1 MDNLPIGPLLAVLA
15 LLILWSGLFTAIE
28 AAQQHLLTQR
38 TASRSGDKPVAKLN
52 FPLNS
57 LIFCNTLCR
66 ALVVVISTLL
76 AIFGWAEKGPWL
88 ACLSATAALLVFADY
103 LPRTLASRYP
113 DTILALG
120 NTLLGVPLK
129 IIYPAAW
136 LLGGI
141 SQLLLKP
148 FARKVKVVQ
157 QSEDEP
163 PAPQNDGT
171 DHEHPACRPHALSGI
186 HALDNITVND
196 ILVPRSEV
204 DGINLDDSIEEIIE
218 QLRANKRTRLP
229 VFHSDINQVEA
240 VLNTRQIRHLL
251 PDASLTK
258 DALLAACHEPYFV
271 PESTP
276 LQLQLLN
283 FHKQQRRL
291 GMVVDEYGEVEGIV
305 TLEDIL
311 EEIVGEFESQHSLD
325 NPHIHP
331 QADGRLVIEGA
342 ASIRELN
349 KSLGWH
355 LPSDGPKTLNGLVTE
370 ALETIP
376 DSAVCLKIGRYRL
389 EILETEDNRVSRVLI
404 WHVAAGEA
412 TSLRSMAKPL

>member
-1 MDNLPIGPLLAVLA
+1 MDDLPIGPMLAVIA

-28 AAQQHLLTQR
+28 VAQQHLLAQR
-38 TASRSGDKPVAKLN
+38 TASRSSDKPVAKLS

-57 LIFCNTLCR
+57 LILCNTLCR
-66 ALVVVISTLL
+66 ALVMVISTLL
-76 AIFGWAEKGPWL
+76 AIFTWAENGPWA
-88 ACLSATAALLVFADY
+88 ACIGAGIILLVFADY
-103 LPRTLASRYP
+103 LPRTLAVRYP
-113 DTILALG
+113 DAILSLG
-120 NTLLGVPLK
+120 NTLLGAPLK

-136 LLGGI
+136 LLNGF
-141 SQLLLKP
+141 SQLLMRP

-157 QSEDEP
+157 KSEDE
-163 PAPQNDGT
+163 APT
-171 DHEHPACRPHALSGI
+171 DRHDEHDHAPVRPHALSGI

-196 ILVPRSEV
+196 ILVPRSDV
-204 DGINLDDSIEEIIE
+204 DGINLDDSLGEIIE
-218 QLRANKRTRLP
+218 QLRDNRRTRLP

-251 PDASLTK
+251 ADASLTVE
-258 DALLAACHEPYFV
+258 ALMTACHEPYFV

-291 GMVVDEYGEVEGIV
+291 GMVVDEYGEVLGIV

-311 EEIVGEFESQHSLD
+311 EEIVGEFESEHSLD

-331 QADGRLVIEGA
+331 QADGRLVIDGA
-342 ASIRELN
+342 ASIRDLN

-376 DSAVCLKIGRYRL
+376 ESAVCLKIGRYRL
-389 EILETEDNRVSRVLI
+389 EILETEDNRVTRVMV
-404 WHVAAGEA
+404 WH
-412 TSLRSMAKPL
+412 TSSVPALSKI

>member
-1 MDNLPIGPLLAVLA
+1 MDDLPIGPMLAVLA

-28 AAQQHLLTQR
+28 TAQQHLLAQR
-38 TASRSGDKPVAKLN
+38 TASRSSDKPVAKLS
-52 FPLNS
+52 FPINS
-57 LIFCNTLCR
+57 LILCNTLCR
-66 ALVVVISTLL
+66 ALVMVISTLL
-76 AIFGWAEKGPWL
+76 AIFTWAQNGPWI
-88 ACLSATAALLVFADY
+88 ACTVAGAVLLVFADY
-103 LPRTLASRYP
+103 LPRSLAVRYP
-113 DTILALG
+113 DAILALG
-120 NTLLGVPLK
+120 NTLLGAPLK

-136 LLGGI
+136 LLNAI
-141 SQLLLKP
+141 AQLLMRP
-148 FARKVKVVQ
+148 FARKPKVVQ
-157 QSEDEP
+157 QSEDELP
-163 PAPQNDGT
+163 NERHDN
-171 DHEHPACRPHALSGI
+171 HEQPVCRPHPLAGI

-196 ILVPRSEV
+196 ILVPRSDV
-204 DGINLDDSIEEIIE
+204 DGINLDDPIEEIIE
-218 QLRANKRTRLP
+218 QLRNNKRTRLP

-251 PDASLTK
+251 PDGSLTFE
-258 DALLAACHEPYFV
+258 ALLAASHEPYFV

-291 GMVVDEYGEVEGIV
+291 GMVVDEYGEVLGIV

-331 QADGRLVIEGA
+331 QPDGRLVIEGA

-349 KSLGWH
+349 KTLGWH

-389 EILETEDNRVSRVLI
+389 EILETEDNRVTRVLI
-404 WHVAAGEA
+404 WH
-412 TSLRSMAKPL
+412 TSSVSALPQT

>member
-1 MDNLPIGPLLAVLA
+1 MDNLPLGPMLTVVA

-28 AAQQHLLTQR
+28 AAQQHLLALRPGTRQ
-38 TASRSGDKPVAKLN
+38 GDKAAARLN
-52 FPLNS
+52 FPRNS
-57 LIFCNTLCR
+57 LILCNTLCR
-66 ALVVVISTLL
+66 AVVVILCTLL
-76 AIFGWAEKGPWL
+76 AIYAWAENGPWL
-88 ACLSATAALLVFADY
+88 GWLISCAALLVLADY
-103 LPRTLASRYP
+103 LPRALATRYP
-113 DTILALG
+113 QAVLGFG

-129 IIYPAAW
+129 ILYPLAW
-136 LLGGI
+136 LLNGI
-141 SQLLLKP
+141 SLLLLRP
-148 FARKVKVVQ
+148 FARKPSVVKK
-157 QSEDEP
+157 SDDPEP
-163 PAPQNDGT
+163 EHDNEPQL
-171 DHEHPACRPHALSGI
+171 HESDDQTPGMPGI

-204 DGINLDDSIEEIIE
+204 DGINLDDPVEEIIE
-218 QLRANKRTRLP
+218 QLRSSKRTRLP
-229 VFHSDINQVEA
+229 LFHSDINQVEA
-240 VLNTRQIRHLL
+240 VLNTRQIQHLL

-258 DALLAACHEPYFV
+258 EALLAACHEPYFV

-291 GMVVDEYGEVEGIV
+291 GMVVDEYGEVLGIV

-311 EEIVGEFESQHSLD
+311 EEIVGEFESEHNVD
-325 NPHIHP
+325 NPHIQP
-331 QADGRLVIEGA
+331 QLDGRYVIDGA

-376 DSAVCLKIGRYRL
+376 DCAVCLKIGRYRL
-389 EILETEDNRVSRVLI
+389 EILETEDNRVSKVLI
-404 WHVAAGEA
+404 WH
-412 TSLRSMAKPL
+412 M

>member
-1 MDNLPIGPLLAVLA
+1 MDDLPIGPMLAVVA

-28 AAQQHLLTQR
+28 AAQQYLLAQR
-38 TASRSGDKPVAKLN
+38 TASRSSDKPVAKLS

-57 LIFCNTLCR
+57 LILCNTLCR

-76 AIFGWAEKGPWL
+76 AIFTWAENGPWL
-88 ACLSATAALLVFADY
+88 ACVGAGAILLVFADY
-103 LPRTLASRYP
+103 LPRTLAVRYP
-113 DTILALG
+113 DAILALG
-120 NTLLGVPLK
+120 NTLLRVPLK
-129 IIYPAAW
+129 ILYPAAW
-136 LLGGI
+136 LLNGI
-141 SQLLLKP
+141 SLLLMRP
-148 FARKVKVVQ
+148 FARKPKVVQ
-157 QSEDEP
+157 KSEDEVP
-163 PAPQNDGT
+163 IDRHD
-171 DHEHPACRPHALSGI
+171 DHEHTVCRPHPLSGI

-196 ILVPRSEV
+196 ILVPRSDV
-204 DGINLDDSIEEIIE
+204 DGINLDDSLPDIIE
-218 QLRANKRTRLP
+218 QLRHNKRTRLP

-251 PDASLTK
+251 ADANLTME
-258 DALLAACHEPYFV
+258 ALLAASHEPYFV

-291 GMVVDEYGEVEGIV
+291 GMVVDEYGEVLGIV

-331 QADGRLVIEGA
+331 QADGRLVIDGA
-342 ASIRELN
+342 ASIRDLN

-376 DSAVCLKIGRYRL
+376 ESAVCLKIGRYRL
-389 EILETEDNRVSRVLI
+389 EILETEDNRVTRVLI
-404 WHVAAGEA
+404 WHNSAVPAI
-412 TSLRSMAKPL
+412 R

>member
-1 MDNLPIGPLLAVLA
+1 MDDLPIGPMLAVVV

-28 AAQQHLLTQR
+28 AAHQHLLAQR
-38 TASRSGDKPVAKLN
+38 TATRSSDKPPARLS
-52 FPLNS
+52 FPLHS
-57 LIFCNTLCR
+57 LILCNTLCR

-76 AIFGWAEKGPWL
+76 AIFTWAENGPWI
-88 ACLSATAALLVFADY
+88 ACLAAGAVLLVFADY
-103 LPRTLASRYP
+103 LPRALATRYP
-113 DTILALG
+113 DAILAQG
-120 NTLLGVPLK
+120 NNLLRLPLK
-129 IIYPAAW
+129 VIYPAAW
-136 LLGGI
+136 LLNSI
-141 SQLLLKP
+141 SQLLMRP
-148 FARKVKVVQ
+148 FARKPKVVQ
-157 QSEDEP
+157 QSDEDVPVER
-163 PAPQNDGT
+163 
-171 DHEHPACRPHALSGI
+171 HEGPDNTVSRPHAISGI

-204 DGINLDDSIEEIIE
+204 DGINLDDPIEEIIE
-218 QLRANKRTRLP
+218 QLRHNKRTRLP

-240 VLNTRQIRHLL
+240 VLNTRHILHLL

-258 DALLAACHEPYFV
+258 EALLAASHEPYFV

-291 GMVVDEYGEVEGIV
+291 GMVVDEYGEVLGIV

-331 QADGRLVIEGA
+331 QADGRLVVDGA

-376 DSAVCLKIGRYRL
+376 ESAVCLKIGRYRL
-389 EILETEDNRVSRVLI
+389 EILATEENRVTRVLI
-404 WHVAAGEA
+404 WQ
-412 TSLRSMAKPL
+412 TSSVPAVI

>member
-15 LLILWSGLFTAIE
+15 LLILWSALFTAIE
-28 AAQQHLLTQR
+28 AAQQHLLAQR
-38 TASRSGDKPVAKLN
+38 TASRSSDRPVARLN
-52 FPLNS
+52 FPLSS
-57 LIFCNTLCR
+57 LILCNTLCR
-66 ALVVVISTLL
+66 SLVVIISTLL
-76 AIFGWAEKGPWL
+76 AVFGWADNGPWL
-88 ACLSATAALLVFADY
+88 ACLGATAALLVFADY

-113 DTILALG
+113 DAVLNLG
-120 NTLLGVPLK
+120 NTLLAVPLK
-129 IIYPAAW
+129 MLYPLAW
-136 LLGGI
+136 LFSGI
-141 SQLLLKP
+141 SLLLLKP
-148 FARKVKVVQ
+148 LARKPKVVQ
-157 QSEDEP
+157 QSDDEP
-163 PAPQNDGT
+163 APAPNTSLDG
-171 DHEHPACRPHALSGI
+171 EHAVCRPHALPGI

-204 DGINLDDSIEEIIE
+204 DGINLDEPIEAIIE
-218 QLRANKRTRLP
+218 QLRANRRTRLP

-240 VLNTRQIRHLL
+240 VLNTRQIRHMLA
-251 PDASLTK
+251 DASLTK
-258 DALLAACHEPYFV
+258 EALLAACHEPYFV

-291 GMVVDEYGEVEGIV
+291 GMVVDEYGEVQGIV

-331 QADGRLVIEGA
+331 QADGRLIIDGA

-376 DSAVCLKIGRYRL
+376 DCPVCLKIGRYRL
-389 EILETEDNRVSRVLI
+389 EILETEDNRVSQVLI
-404 WHVAAGEA
+404 WQTASTPAV
-412 TSLRSMAKPL
+412 R

>member
-1 MDNLPIGPLLAVLA
+1 MDDLPIGPMLAVIA

-28 AAQQHLLTQR
+28 VAQQYLLAQR
-38 TASRSGDKPVAKLN
+38 TASRSSDKPLAKLS

-57 LIFCNTLCR
+57 LILCNTLCR
-66 ALVVVISTLL
+66 ALVMVISTLL
-76 AIFGWAEKGPWL
+76 AIFTWAENGPWA
-88 ACLSATAALLVFADY
+88 ACVGAGVILLVFADY
-103 LPRTLASRYP
+103 LPRTLAVRYP
-113 DTILALG
+113 DAILNLG
-120 NTLLGVPLK
+120 NTLLGAPLK

-136 LLGGI
+136 LLNGF
-141 SQLLLKP
+141 SQLLMRP

-157 QSEDEP
+157 QSEDETP
-163 PAPQNDGT
+163 TDRHD
-171 DHEHPACRPHALSGI
+171 DHEHAPSRPHPLSGI

-196 ILVPRSEV
+196 ILVPRSDV
-204 DGINLDDSIEEIIE
+204 DGINLDDTLEEIIE
-218 QLRANKRTRLP
+218 QLRNNRRTRLP

-251 PDASLTK
+251 PDASLTLE
-258 DALLAACHEPYFV
+258 ALLAACHEPYFV

-291 GMVVDEYGEVEGIV
+291 GMVVDEYGEVLGIV

-311 EEIVGEFESQHSLD
+311 EEIVGEFESEHSLD
-325 NPHIHP
+325 NPHVHP
-331 QADGRLVIEGA
+331 QADGRLMIEGA

-376 DSAVCLKIGRYRL
+376 ESAVCLKIGRYRL
-389 EILETEDNRVSRVLI
+389 EILETEDNRVTQVLV
-404 WHVAAGEA
+404 WH
-412 TSLRSMAKPL
+412 TSSVPALSKI

>member
-1 MDNLPIGPLLAVLA
+1 MDNLPLGPMLAVVA
-15 LLILWSGLFTAIE
+15 LLILWSALFTAIE
-28 AAQQHLLTQR
+28 AAQQHLLALRPGTRQ
-38 TASRSGDKPVAKLN
+38 GDKAAARLT
-52 FPLNS
+52 FPRNS
-57 LIFCNTLCR
+57 LILCNTLCR
-66 ALVVVISTLL
+66 GVVVILCTLL
-76 AIFGWAEKGPWL
+76 AIYAWAQNGPWL
-88 ACLSATAALLVFADY
+88 GWLVSSAALLVLADY
-103 LPRTLASRYP
+103 LPRALATRHP
-113 DTILALG
+113 HAVLGFG

-129 IIYPAAW
+129 ILYPLAW
-136 LLGGI
+136 LLNGI
-141 SQLLLKP
+141 SLLLLRP
-148 FARKVKVVQ
+148 FARKSGAVKK
-157 QSEDEP
+157 SDEP
-163 PAPQNDGT
+163 QPEHDNEPQP
-171 DHEHPACRPHALSGI
+171 HESDEREPGMPGI

-218 QLRANKRTRLP
+218 QLRTSKRTRLP

-240 VLNTRQIRHLL
+240 ILNTRQIQHLL

-291 GMVVDEYGEVEGIV
+291 GMVVDEYGEVLGIV

-311 EEIVGEFESQHSLD
+311 EEIVGEFENEHSVD
-325 NPHIHP
+325 NPHIEP
-331 QADGRLVIEGA
+331 QQDGRYVIDGA

-376 DSAVCLKIGRYRL
+376 DCSVCLKIGRYRL
-389 EILETEDNRVSRVLI
+389 EIVETEDNRVSKVLI
-404 WHVAAGEA
+404 WHTSTVPVAA
-412 TSLRSMAKPL
+412 

>member
-1 MDNLPIGPLLAVLA
+1 MDDLPLGPMLAVVA
-15 LLILWSGLFTAIE
+15 LLILWSGLFSAIE
-28 AAQQHLLTQR
+28 AAHQHLR
-38 TASRSGDKPVAKLN
+38 AKRIASRSSDKPLARLN
-52 FPLNS
+52 FPLDS

-66 ALVVVISTLL
+66 ALVVVICTLL
-76 AIFGWAEKGPWL
+76 AIFTWAENGPWA
-88 ACLSATAALLVFADY
+88 ACLGAGAILLVLTDY
-103 LPRTLASRYP
+103 LPRTLAVRHP
-113 DTILALG
+113 DAILAFG
-120 NTLLGVPLK
+120 NSLLRVPLT
-129 IIYPAAW
+129 IVYPAAW
-136 LLGGI
+136 LLNAI
-141 SQLLLKP
+141 SQLLIRP
-148 FARKVKVVQ
+148 FARKANVVQ
-157 QSEDEP
+157 QSEDEAQQAQHDDRE
-163 PAPQNDGT
+163 PAVQRT
-171 DHEHPACRPHALSGI
+171 HPLPGI

-204 DGINLDDSIEEIIE
+204 DGINLDDPIEDIIE
-218 QLRANKRTRLP
+218 QLRKNTRTRLP

-240 VLNTRQIRHLL
+240 VLNTRQIGHLL
-251 PDASLTK
+251 DDGSLTLE
-258 DALLAACHEPYFV
+258 ALMEASREPYFV

-291 GMVVDEYGEVEGIV
+291 GMVVDEYGEVLGIV

-311 EEIVGEFESQHSLD
+311 EEIVGEIESQQSLN

-331 QADGRLVIEGA
+331 QADGRLVIDGA
-342 ASIRELN
+342 ASIRDLN

-389 EILETEDNRVSRVLI
+389 EILETEDNRVTRVLI
-404 WHVAAGEA
+404 WHTGPAPVAAA
-412 TSLRSMAKPL
+412 VN

>member
-1 MDNLPIGPLLAVLA
+1 VTLLV
-15 LLILWSGLFTAIE
+15 LWSGLFTAIE
-28 AAQQHLLTQR
+28 AAHQHLLAQR
-38 TASRSGDKPVAKLN
+38 TATRSSDKPVAKLS
-52 FPLNS
+52 FPLAS

-66 ALVVVISTLL
+66 ALVMVISTLL
-76 AIFGWAEKGPWL
+76 AIFTWAENGPWV
-88 ACLSATAALLVFADY
+88 ACLGAGAILLVLSDY
-103 LPRTLASRYP
+103 LPRTLAARYP
-113 DTILALG
+113 DAILAQG
-120 NTLLGVPLK
+120 NNLLRLPLK

-136 LLGGI
+136 LLSSI
-141 SQLLLKP
+141 SQLLTRP
-148 FARKVKVVQ
+148 FARKAKVVQ
-157 QSEDEP
+157 QSEDETLTERHMP
-163 PAPQNDGT
+163 SET
-171 DHEHPACRPHALSGI
+171 VSRPHPLPGI

-196 ILVPRSEV
+196 ILVPRSDV

-218 QLRANKRTRLP
+218 QLRHNRRTRLP

-240 VLNTRQIRHLL
+240 VLNTRHILHLL
-251 PDASLTK
+251 PDASLTRE
-258 DALLAACHEPYFV
+258 ALLAASHEPYFV

-291 GMVVDEYGEVEGIV
+291 GMVVDEYGEVLGIV

-311 EEIVGEFESQHSLD
+311 EEIVGEFESQQSLD

-331 QADGRLVIEGA
+331 QADGRLVIDGA

-376 DSAVCLKIGRYRL
+376 ESAVCLKIGRYRL
-389 EILETEDNRVSRVLI
+389 EILETEDNRVTRVLI
-404 WHVAAGEA
+404 WQ
-412 TSLRSMAKPL
+412 TSSMPVVI

>member
-1 MDNLPIGPLLAVLA
+1 MTDSLPTGPMLAVIA
-15 LLILWSGLFTAIE
+15 LLIVWSGLFTAID
-28 AAQQHLLTQR
+28 AAQQHLLTLR
-38 TASRSGDKPVAKLN
+38 GNSRNGDKSQARLA
-52 FPLNS
+52 FPKES
-57 LIFCNTLCR
+57 LILCNTLCR
-66 ALVVVISTLL
+66 VLAVIISTLL
-76 AIFGWAEKGPWL
+76 ALFYWAENGPWL
-88 ACLSATAALLVFADY
+88 ACLISTCALLVLAEY
-103 LPRTLASRYP
+103 LPRALAVRYP
-113 DTILALG
+113 EGTLG
-120 NTLLGVPLK
+120 FGNSLLLIPMKIVYPL
-129 IIYPAAW
+129 AW
-136 LLGGI
+136 LLDTL
-141 SQLLLKP
+141 SQLLLCP
-148 FARKVKVVQ
+148 FARKAGAVKH
-157 QSEDEP
+157 SDDDPALLDDEP
-163 PAPQNDGT
+163 TPQ
-171 DHEHPACRPHALSGI
+171 EPHALSGI

-204 DGINLDDSIEEIIE
+204 DGINLDDPIEDIIA
-218 QLRANKRTRLP
+218 QLRLNRRTRLP

-291 GMVVDEYGEVEGIV
+291 GMVVDEYGEVLGIV

-311 EEIVGEFESQHSLD
+311 EEIVGEFESEHSLD

-331 QADGRLVIEGA
+331 QADGRYVVEGA

-389 EILETEDNRVSRVLI
+389 EILETEENRVSRVLI
-404 WHVAAGEA
+404 WH
-412 TSLRSMAKPL
+412 TSSVPARI